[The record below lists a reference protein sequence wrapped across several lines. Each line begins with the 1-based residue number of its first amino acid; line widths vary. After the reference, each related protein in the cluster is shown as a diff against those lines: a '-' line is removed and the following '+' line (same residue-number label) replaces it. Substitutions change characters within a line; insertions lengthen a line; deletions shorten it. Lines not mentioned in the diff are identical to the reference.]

1 MADSL
6 PRVHADAIIVA
17 GHTDIAA
24 CDVDWRRIGGE
35 TRVMARRHLPTL
47 RKGGVTVI
55 CDHIGGDAHYG
66 YLPATRISTTP
77 LQRFM
82 RAFDHALTDVDESDD
97 IILVTGTADIRRAK
111 REGKLAY
118 VACMEGAGPLEDEI
132 GYLRNFHRLGLRCL
146 GLTHDLRNGV
156 ADGIRER
163 SGSGLTYFGVQVVEE
178 CNRLGIVIDVSHL
191 SDRGIFDTLEV
202 SRQPVTASHSNCR
215 ALCSN
220 IRNLTDDMVK
230 GIAKSGGVI
239 GVHALDFLVGDKPQP
254 SFEQIMQH
262 IDRLVELGGIDCV
275 GLGPDILENW
285 DSEMYTKVSER
296 SRTIN
301 GVPKIE
307 LKFTY
312 PEGMRSLGDLPN
324 ITEALIKRGYDD
336 VAITKFLGG
345 NWMRVFDAVWHGGTP
360 PAA

>member
-1 MADSL
+1 MAL
-6 PRVHADAIIVA
+6 PAVHRDAIVVA
-17 GHTDIAA
+17 SHTDIAA
-24 CDVDWRRIGGE
+24 CDVDWRRINGE
-35 TRVMARRHLPTL
+35 TRVIARRHLPTL
-47 RKGGVTVI
+47 QKGGVTVI

-77 LQRFM
+77 LLRWM
-82 RAFDHALTDVDESDD
+82 RALDNVLTDVAESDEL
-97 IILVTGTADIRRAK
+97 ILTTSVEDIRRAK

-118 VACMEGAGPLEDEI
+118 VVCMEGAMPLEDEI
-132 GYLRNFHRLGLRCL
+132 GYLRNFYRLGLRCL

-163 SGSGLTYFGVQVVEE
+163 SNSGLTHFGVMVVEE
-178 CNRLGIVIDVSHL
+178 CNRLGIVVDVSHL
-191 SDRGIFDTLEV
+191 SDRGIFDTLEI
-202 SRQPVTASHSNCR
+202 SKAPVTASHSNCR

-220 IRNLTDDMVK
+220 IRNLTDDMIK

-239 GVHALDFLVGDKPQP
+239 GVHALDFLVGDAPRP
-254 SFEQIMQH
+254 SFEQLLQH

-275 GLGPDILENW
+275 GIGPDILENW
-285 DSEMYTKVSER
+285 DPAIYTTVSER

-312 PEGMRSLGDLPN
+312 PDGMQSIGDLPN
-324 ITEALIKRGYDD
+324 LTEALIKRGFKDAD
-336 VAITKFLGG
+336 IQKFLGG
-345 NWMRVFDAVWHGGTP
+345 NWMRVFEQVWRSDAL
-360 PAA
+360 